1 MFVTL
6 SCLTLWDPVDR
17 SPPGSSVHGILQ
29 ARILEWVAMPSFRG
43 SSQPRNPT
51 RVSRFTGR
59 FFTIWAPGK
68 PPVDQR
74 YSPVLGRPSFIISPQ
89 ITLVWLMSH
98 LASLSRWTNLHSES
112 ANLSACQSQLSPIHM
127 THCVHALQFKLFIIT
142 KSLLSEANTWWYLCL
157 AVEDT
162 AWHNGCLFKSQ
173 LCQLI
178 LCNLGQLLNPLQPQA
193 PYLSNQQWCYL
204 LCRIVVQIRLNN
216 ASKALSLGTVLSR
229 ERVTVQAAS
238 FDPITLISWNAHLF
252 TRPK

>member
-1 MFVTL
+1 MFVAQ

-51 RVSRFTGR
+51 RVSRITGR
-59 FFTIWAPGK
+59 FFTMWAPRK
-68 PPVDQR
+68 PLIDQR

-98 LASLSRWTNLHSES
+98 LASFSRWTNLHSES
-112 ANLSACQSQLSPIHM
+112 ANLSACHM
-127 THCVHALQFKLFIIT
+127 THCVHAIEFKLFINT
-142 KSLLSEANTWWYLCL
+142 KSLLPEANTWWYLCL

-193 PYLSNQQWCYL
+193 PYLSNRQWCYL
-204 LCRIVVQIRLNN
+204 LCRTVVQIRLNH
-216 ASKALSLGTVLSR
+216 AYKTLSLGTVLSR
-229 ERVTVQAAS
+229 ERVTVQAPS